1 MDGERIT
8 LRMESEDVQ
17 VMDEFL
23 QSHPE
28 ISNRSQL
35 IRVALRNYMERDAP
49 LERGNTLSI
58 RLGERFMGSLTK
70 LSNGGMA
77 ESEEEVAKRIIERF
91 LMPQDIFED
100 AAKEAFKAYDSYA
113 EIAKR

>member
-1 MDGERIT
+1 
-8 LRMESEDVQ
+8 MESEDVQ
-17 VMDEFL
+17 EMDDFL
-23 QSHPE
+23 RSHPE

-49 LERGNTLSI
+49 MERGNTLTI
-58 RLGERFMGSLTK
+58 CLGERFMGTLTK

-77 ESEEEVAKRIIERF
+77 GSEEDLARGIIERF
-91 LMPQDIFED
+91 LMPQDIFQE
-100 AAKEAFKAYDSYA
+100 AAKQAFQSYDAFA